1 MNRVLTILMFLIP
14 AIMGSQSCLG
24 QDALAADKVNA
35 LKGLHSVAIVL
46 RLNTPREVASLKEWA
61 DMIEVGLHRRV
72 PDLIVESDTKKASN
86 WFELDIITTNEGG
99 FIEICL
105 YRWVRVLE
113 SGEEV
118 VAKVWWDARAIFGGV
133 SKQAVQESIDT
144 LLTSFAADYL
154 RSKR

>member
-1 MNRVLTILMFLIP
+1 MNFVSKFLMFLIP
-14 AIMGSQSCLG
+14 AVMASQSCLG

-35 LKGLHSVAIVL
+35 LKDLRSVAIVL
-46 RLNTPREVASLKEWA
+46 RLNTPREIASLKEWG

-72 PDLIVESDTKKASN
+72 PDLIVVSDTKKAPN
-86 WFELDIITTNEGG
+86 WFELNIITTNEGG
-99 FIEICL
+99 FVEISV
-105 YRWVRVLE
+105 YRWVRVLA